1 MKVHNVRLGFA
12 TNSSSSHSI
21 IFDPHTKALD
31 EDVDDFGWSFFTAAS
46 KEAKSQY
53 VAATLRQNLD
63 REMHPALI
71 DVICRGLGLPTDGI
85 SAENSNVIDHVID
98 HQSLYIL
105 PKAFGTDHFSSE
117 FFEEFRDYLLRDG
130 IVILGGNDSE
140 PHPLADETKRVTFG
154 KWQPESD
161 SMVCR
166 KDGDWWT
173 LYSKQSGNRV
183 VFSFLDNPAP
193 FVPVTPMLLDM
204 KITDYCDHGCA
215 YCYQGSTKD
224 GKHIDPNS
232 IYSYA
237 QMLQDGSV
245 FEIAIGG
252 GEPTQCPSF
261 VDFVEYVSDAGVVV
275 NFTTKSTD
283 WLEDTSKADKI
294 IGMIGAFAYSADEA
308 SIRNLD
314 RIYSI
319 FKYRKYDLRK
329 FTVQIIPATMRELS
343 FKNLLVWCKEH
354 NVRATLLGYKETGR
368 GAKFKEIAIRKTW
381 DKFDESKWLAVVES
395 LHQENKLCSLSIDTT
410 MAAKFLDQLQAT
422 GIPDWMYHVE
432 EGKYSMYIDMVAST
446 YGPSSYHPDKLVKFQ
461 IYEDSLA
468 EMFAKVEPV

>member
-71 DVICRGLGLPTDGI
+71 DVICRGLGLPTDCI
-85 SAENSNVIDHVID
+85 SAENSNVIDH
-98 HQSLYIL
+98 QSLYTL

-130 IVILGGNDSE
+130 VVILGGNDNDSE
-140 PHPLADETKRVTFG
+140 THPLADETKRVTFG

-224 GKHIDPNS
+224 GQHMDSRLN
-232 IYSYA
+232 YHYA
-237 QMLQDGSV
+237 KMLQEASV
-245 FEIAIGG
+245 FEIAVGG

-261 VDFVEYVSDAGVVV
+261 VDFVEFVSDIGVVV

-283 WLEDTSKADKI
+283 WLEDTSKADEI
-294 IGMIGAFAYSADEA
+294 IGMIGAFAYSADSA

-329 FTVQIIPATMRELS
+329 FTVQIVPATMGEYHLKS
-343 FKNLLVWCKEH
+343 LLTWCKEH
-354 NVRATLLGYKETGR
+354 DVRATLLGYKETGR
-368 GAKFKEIAIRKTW
+368 GAKFKEIAIRKTSW
-381 DKFDESKWLAVVES
+381 NKFDESKWLTVVES

-410 MAAKFLDQLQAT
+410 MAAKFLDQLQTT

-446 YGPSSYHPDKLVKFQ
+446 YGPSSYHPDKLVKFGTYQ
-461 IYEDSLA
+461 ADLA